1 MLHPNARLHFY
12 LSHIIYAFA
21 FSFSSSS
28 RERHWEKGKKNSERI
43 FHTHTH
49 SFYWMEMKIFKK
61 SSILNQSEI
70 RSRIIFYLYVWAR
83 RGDGKFFRIHKAR
96 LDGRKMSRWPFSVF
110 LLHSLY
116 AIPFFLQ
123 GNKSHRS
130 AQIHAENNHK
140 RDHMLLF
147 L

>member
-1 MLHPNARLHFY
+1 MPLPS
-12 LSHIIYAFA
+12 LSPPHQERDTEKREKRIAKE
-21 FSFSSSS
+21 FS
-28 RERHWEKGKKNSERI
+28 
-43 FHTHTH
+43 THTH

-140 RDHMLLF
+140 RDHMLL
-147 L
+147 LL